1 MKNCIDETL
10 NMSILVHSIQY
21 QENYEELHR
30 RDFEHANIGPFN
42 SMSRKL
48 HRRDFEHANIGS
60 FNSISREL

>member
-30 RDFEHANIGPFN
+30 RDFERPNIGLFN
-42 SMSRKL
+42 PMS
-48 HRRDFEHANIGS
+48 
-60 FNSISREL
+60 